1 VVGEVG
7 SGDFPLCATIA
18 HEFHLGAGG
27 FEVVEQAGPIQKPLP
42 TLTLQRTPTPPHPTP
57 HMPLIPLIRVE
68 FVTGGA
74 FKSQFVEVEGEYS
87 VEVGGELVG

>member
-1 VVGEVG
+1 
-7 SGDFPLCATIA
+7 
-18 HEFHLGAGG
+18 
-27 FEVVEQAGPIQKPLP
+27 
-42 TLTLQRTPTPPHPTP
+42 
-57 HMPLIPLIRVE
+57 MPLIPLIRVE